1 MKKLLLITMLLFT
14 LPLLAQDT
22 HSPFQN
28 NNKDSVTTSIV
39 STFSPASVFK
49 YVDLYLDASA
59 IGNDSIKIEAY
70 SKGLADYHITGARQ
84 TTTDSLF
91 STIVLLTSSKV
102 IYRINNPRPW
112 KLKATLLNY
121 SASNPTRKVYLE
133 WRPSN
138 D

>member
-1 MKKLLLITMLLFT
+1 MKNMLFLILLFA

-28 NNKDSVTTSIV
+28 NNKDSLTTSIV

-49 YVDLYLDASA
+49 YVDLFLDASS
-59 IGNDSIKIEAY
+59 IGNDSVKIEIY
-70 SKGLADYHITGARQ
+70 SKGLGDYHITGARQ

-91 STIVLLTSSKV
+91 NTITLLTSSKV
-102 IYRINNPRPW
+102 IYRVNNPRPW

-121 SASNPTRKVYLE
+121 GASNPTRKVYLE